1 MNFVR
6 HKNTGFI
13 VSGILVALSIIFL
26 IVPGLNLGV
35 DFTGGTILERQ
46 TSQSVT
52 TTEVRRVLDEAV
64 AEMDLSGATVQILD
78 QPNEFMIRTRELDN
92 ADILSIDQAFAREFG
107 SLVELRTDVVGPVIG
122 KELIRGAIIAIVVS
136 SLGILAYISWRFEY
150 RFAVT
155 AIIGLLHDISIVLG
169 FFALT
174 GREINSP
181 FVASILTVLG
191 YSLNNTIVIFDR
203 IRENLRMKKK
213 ESYKDLVN
221 KSLNQSLSRSINTSL
236 TTLFVVVM
244 LVIFGGTAIQDFA
257 LALLIGIVAG
267 TFSSLFLVGNL
278 WLLWMERNK

>member
-1 MNFVR
+1 MNFVC
-6 HKNTGFI
+6 HKNTVFI

-155 AIIGLLHDISIVLG
+155 AVIGLLHDISIVLG

>member
-6 HKNTGFI
+6 HKNTVFI

-155 AIIGLLHDISIVLG
+155 AVIGLLHDISIVLG